1 MEVDNLDYLQ
11 DSAQT
16 NALFDN
22 CFSNS
27 NDINL
32 NCSKKELELENDA
45 FLNLFN
51 DDNKLIDLPYFDSLS
66 SQYKE
71 INNPSKAL
79 LTADIESYHTEITCS
94 EQQHIEIETKAK
106 TKTKTKTKHK
116 SYINKSLNK
125 PSVLKQGH
133 KLARGRA
140 RIIQLRNMTKEE
152 REEEHNTLLEK
163 NRLAAIACRK
173 RKKVYENNLHYKL
186 LNFIDRDKEQQD
198 TIKQLNI
205 ELQLLK
211 TQTKL

>member
-1 MEVDNLDYLQ
+1 MEVNNLDYLQ

-32 NCSKKELELENDA
+32 NCSKKELENDA

-79 LTADIESYHTEITCS
+79 LTADVEPYHTEMKL
-94 EQQHIEIETKAK
+94 E
-106 TKTKTKTKHK
+106 TKTKTKHK
-116 SYINKSLNK
+116 SYINNSLNK